1 MPSRKHKVLKMTI
14 TNTFRIQHPDELKD
28 LESFDVGKNRAVLE
42 KMLPQFAGRQLSWW
56 ICPYVIRI
64 RRQ

>member
-42 KMLPQFAGRQLSWW
+42 KMLPQFAGRQLNWW
-56 ICPYVIRI
+56 ICPYVIRVL
-64 RRQ
+64 RQ

>member
-42 KMLPQFAGRQLSWW
+42 KMLPQFTGRQLNWW
-56 ICPYVIRI
+56 ICPYVIRVL
-64 RRQ
+64 R

>member
-42 KMLPQFAGRQLSWW
+42 KMLPQFAGRQLNWW
-56 ICPYVIRI
+56 TCPYVIRVL
-64 RRQ
+64 RQ

>member
-1 MPSRKHKVLKMTI
+1 MPSKKHKVLKMTI

-56 ICPYVIRI
+56 ICPYVIRVL
-64 RRQ
+64 RQ

>member
-28 LESFDVGKNRAVLE
+28 LESFDVGKNRAVLD
-42 KMLPQFAGRQLSWW
+42 KMLPQFAGRQLNWW
-56 ICPYVIRI
+56 ICPYVIRVL
-64 RRQ
+64 RQ